1 MNAVIK
7 SGGKQYRV
15 AAGQTLKLEKL
26 SDNDTIGN
34 KVTFDEVLLVSD
46 GDKVTVGNPTVK
58 GASVEAEIVGLGRH
72 KKVEIIKFKRRK
84 HHMRRAGHRQYYT
97 EVKISEIKSA

>member
-15 AAGQTLKLEKL
+15 AEGQTLKLEKL
-26 SDNDTIGN
+26 SNTDTLGD
-34 KVTFDEVLLVSD
+34 KVTFDEVLLISN
-46 GDKVTVGNPTVK
+46 GDDVKLGTPTVK
-58 GASVEAEIVGLGRH
+58 GAKVNAEIVGLGRH

-84 HHMRRAGHRQYYT
+84 HHMRRMGHRQYYT
-97 EVKISEIKSA
+97 EVKITGISAA